1 MLYLQKKNIMQ
12 VGDKV
17 KWKSSDKE
25 MEGLFMQCTDGI
37 AEIICYKMGELNCHL
52 RVFVNTEAVMISLL

>member
-1 MLYLQKKNIMQ
+1 MQ

-25 MEGLFMQCTDGI
+25 MEGLFMQCTDRI